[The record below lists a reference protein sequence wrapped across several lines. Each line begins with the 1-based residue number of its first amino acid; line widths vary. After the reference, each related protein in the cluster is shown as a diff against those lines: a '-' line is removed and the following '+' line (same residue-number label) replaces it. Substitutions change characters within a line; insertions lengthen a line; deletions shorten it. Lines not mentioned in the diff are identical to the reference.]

1 MRKKE
6 GLYIRASFAYNKG
19 IQPEGGKRLFNIGA
33 TELIL
38 LLLIAFI
45 VVGPKDLPKVARS
58 LGKAVRS
65 IRGMIAEV
73 KREAGLDEL
82 EGEMKGV
89 QHEVQS
95 TLKGADVR
103 ADLRKAEREIDREVS
118 SVKKE
123 LNFKDFKNTH
133 QAGGK
138 KE

>member
-1 MRKKE
+1 M
-6 GLYIRASFAYNKG
+6 
-19 IQPEGGKRLFNIGA
+19 FNIGA
-33 TELIL
+33 SELIL

-65 IRGMIAEV
+65 IRSMVAEV

-82 EGEMKGV
+82 EGEMKDV
-89 QHEVQS
+89 QNEVQS

-103 ADLRKAEREIDREVS
+103 SDLRKTEREIDREVS

-138 KE
+138 KQ

>member
-1 MRKKE
+1 M
-6 GLYIRASFAYNKG
+6 
-19 IQPEGGKRLFNIGA
+19 FNIGA
-33 TELIL
+33 SELIL

-65 IRGMIAEV
+65 IRGMVAEV
-73 KREAGLDEL
+73 KRELENRIRLIAERYREAGLDEL
-82 EGEMKGV
+82 EGEMKDV

-103 ADLRKAEREIDREVS
+103 SDLRKTEREIDREVS

-138 KE
+138 KQ

>member
-1 MRKKE
+1 M
-6 GLYIRASFAYNKG
+6 
-19 IQPEGGKRLFNIGA
+19 FNIGA
-33 TELIL
+33 SELIL

-45 VVGPKDLPKVARS
+45 VVGPRDLPKVARA
-58 LGKAVRS
+58 LGRFVRTVRS
-65 IRGMIAEV
+65 MAAEV

-82 EGEMKGV
+82 EGEMKDV

-103 ADLRKAEREIDREVS
+103 SDLRKTEREIDREVS

-138 KE
+138 KQ